1 MKVPKYLIEHICK
14 MSSTARKL
22 QKMNIKLN
30 EYLDKLDIDKDN
42 EDFEDAFSYVEGDCY
57 PWALVNYLKEL

>member
-1 MKVPKYLIEHICK
+1 MKIPNYVKEHICN
-14 MSSTARKL
+14 MSKTARKL
-22 QKMNIKLN
+22 QHMNIKLN

-57 PWALVNYLKEL
+57 PWALINYLEEL